1 MKTNRINNS
10 TTRNAG
16 LPELADIPVLISADK
31 LERIAGVEPF
41 YCGVAFDSPAEGN
54 CGMYDSRY
62 WQSVID
68 GIKKRDTPLAG
79 GKTGG
84 NGHDALENDF
94 YVVGALHE
102 PPKNRVVFKL
112 LVPQNGYSSS
122 NEGLRTAINAG
133 VQRFSIVAN
142 VDDKGDGIFYEELGI
157 PRFDAV
163 DEGAMSQIVYNSKRM
178 ELLAL
183 IENGAIDYT
192 SEGNELIVNGKVCRK
207 AALHM
212 QFNGTDK
219 ALGSL
224 LMNAIAKQKRRNKTM
239 DKQQLLEALRNAFL
253 NNQITLED
261 IAAITGTENKLKTK
275 NDEASVSVLADI
287 KKALALAEDA
297 TPDDIRKALDVL
309 LQDAEAA
316 AEADTEVQAQNIAG
330 PATINGLENVANRY
344 VREKLR
350 GVKMANRKTFI
361 ENTLKNDVVLKTLLG
376 NNASGRAGSL
386 SRNSA
391 VSWR

>member
-1 MKTNRINNS
+1 
-10 TTRNAG
+10 
-16 LPELADIPVLISADK
+16 LPALADIPALISGEK

-41 YCGVAFDSPAEGN
+41 YCAVAFDSPAEGN
-54 CGMYDSRY
+54 GGVYDSRY

-68 GIKKRDTPLAG
+68 GVRKRDTPIAG

-84 NGHDALENDF
+84 NGHSALENDF
-94 YVVGALHE
+94 YVIGALHE
-102 PPKNRVVFKL
+102 PQKNRVVFKL

-133 VQRFSIVAN
+133 VQQFSIVAN
-142 VDDKGDGIFYEELGI
+142 VEEEGDGIFYEELGV

-163 DEGAMSQIVYNSKRM
+163 DEGAMRQTVYNARAKEE

-183 IENGAIDYT
+183 IEKGAIDYT
-192 SEGNELIVNGKVCRK
+192 SEGNELIVNEKVCRK
-207 AALHM
+207 AALRM

-219 ALGSL
+219 ALGAR
-224 LMNAIAKQKRRNKTM
+224 LMNAIAKRKRRNETM

-275 NDEASVSVLADI
+275 NDEASAAVIADV
-287 KKALALAEDA
+287 KKALGLAEDA
-297 TPDDIRKALDVL
+297 GAEDVRKALDAL

-316 AEADTEVQAQNIAG
+316 SEADTEAQAQNIAG

-344 VREKLR
+344 VKEKLR

-376 NNASGRAGSL
+376 NNAAGAARPL
-386 SRNSA
+386 NGNGA
-391 VSWR
+391 VRWR